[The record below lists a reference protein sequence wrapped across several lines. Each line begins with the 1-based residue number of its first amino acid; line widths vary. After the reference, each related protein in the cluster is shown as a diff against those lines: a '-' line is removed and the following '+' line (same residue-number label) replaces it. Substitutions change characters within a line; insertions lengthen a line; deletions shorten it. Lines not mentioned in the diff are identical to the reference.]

1 VTASRCSFGL
11 GIDCPNNVRVMFSF
25 KNLTARNVMEVE
37 YLKTKKKQQKLTIA
51 LFQFFSLQLEEGMDS

>member
-1 VTASRCSFGL
+1 
-11 GIDCPNNVRVMFSF
+11 
-25 KNLTARNVMEVE
+25 MEVE